1 MHGPPDVE
9 SGCGAVLKGGLRVMA
24 ALVLLAI
31 SAMAGVATARADDHM
46 YLNEKPI
53 ADSAV
58 LAAMRSYLAPGEPA
72 GPGAGTAP
80 SPPAE
85 RAHAICDKLASVL
98 RAFGYLEAQVTC
110 RPAAAA
116 DGSLPVG
123 TIIAD
128 PQPGD
133 MFRVGIIDI
142 SGVKPSPEVDAM
154 AVIIGDRIASYTG
167 KPATSEALSAM
178 ESDVLRHV
186 RDIYPLAAVTQRA
199 LRLDHARR
207 LATVEMT
214 IDGGSTAT
222 FGDLTFSGLGRI
234 SRDTIRKELTFRI
247 GQPYDGRLL
256 NDFQRRLEATHLF
269 QSVRVGAADHIDAD
283 GSIGIFVGVKEFR
296 EDVKELRQDS
306 TPLALS
312 LLVSLLVLSGR
323 LMARYAGG
331 PGWLQRGLGAAS
343 FAALA
348 VSAAFAAMRLMQLV

>member
-1 MHGPPDVE
+1 MLRGR
-9 SGCGAVLKGGLRVMA
+9 LRVMA

-31 SAMAGVATARADDHM
+31 GAMAGAATARADGNM

-53 ADSAV
+53 ADPAV
-58 LAAMRSYLAPGEPA
+58 LAAMRSYLAPREPA
-72 GPGAGTAP
+72 GPGTGTAP

-85 RAHAICDKLASVL
+85 RARADCDKLASVL

-110 RPAAAA
+110 RPATAA
-116 DGSLPVG
+116 DGSLPDG

-128 PQPGD
+128 PLPGE

-142 SGVKPSPEVDAM
+142 SGVRSSPEVDAM
-154 AVIIGDRIASYTG
+154 AAIVGDRIASYTG
-167 KPATSEALSAM
+167 KPATSEALLAM

-207 LATVEMT
+207 LTTVEMT

-222 FGDLTFSGLGRI
+222 FGDLTFSGLGRV
-234 SRDTIRKELTFRI
+234 SRDTIEKELTFRI

-256 NDFQRRLEATHLF
+256 SDFQRRLEATHLF
-269 QSVRVGAADHIDAD
+269 QSVRVVAADHIEAD
-283 GSIGIFVGVKEFR
+283 GSIGIFVVVKEFR
-296 EDVKELRQDS
+296 ENVAELRQDS

-312 LLVSLLVLSGR
+312 LLAALLALSGR
-323 LMARYAGG
+323 LVARYAGG
-331 PGWLQRGLGAAS
+331 PIWLQRGLGVAS
-343 FAALA
+343 LAALA